1 MNCFKG
7 VRVSAS
13 KKVMWPIAQ
22 LKSLY
27 TSAHSTGNK
36 QDELSSHCP
45 DLQCLR
51 GCPRSYSCSKKGRA
65 TLSSSP
71 FLRLP
76 PVGDHSPLQQR
87 AMVVTVTNSLLCQ
100 LKVVTAFLLKGT
112 ENHQKRLPKR
122 LANKPRFLIA
132 KAALWN

>member
-36 QDELSSHCP
+36 QDELVATA
-45 DLQCLR
+45 QT
-51 GCPRSYSCSKKGRA
+51 CSVSEA
-65 TLSSSP
+65 AP
-71 FLRLP
+71 E
-76 PVGDHSPLQQR
+76 
-87 AMVVTVTNSLLCQ
+87 VTV
-100 LKVVTAFLLKGT
+100 AA
-112 ENHQKRLPKR
+112 KREEQH
-122 LANKPRFLIA
+122 
-132 KAALWN
+132 